1 MSALSREL
9 GSRGRADAVVT
20 GAIAEPEPHIND
32 LETPATDSLRSELG
46 GLRLKALLSRAR
58 ADGVDADS
66 LEDAMDN
73 DDPKQ
78 AVIELIVQ
86 QASSNAGAGQDALRR
101 ELSGLR
107 LKELR
112 ARAKGAGVGADE
124 LEEATDADD
133 PKAATIE
140 MLLRANR

>member
-1 MSALSREL
+1 M
-9 GSRGRADAVVT
+9 RA
-20 GAIAEPEPHIND
+20 
-32 LETPATDSLRSELG
+32 ELG

-78 AVIELIVQ
+78 AVIELLVQ
-86 QASSNAGAGQDALRR
+86 HASPTGADQGALRR

-112 ARAKGAGVGADE
+112 ARAKVAEVSADD
-124 LEEATDADD
+124 LLDAADADD

-140 MLLRANR
+140 LLLSASR

>member
-1 MSALSREL
+1 MSALSREI

-20 GAIAEPEPHIND
+20 GAIAEPEPHIDD
-32 LETPATDSLRSELG
+32 LETPATDSLRAELG
-46 GLRLKALLSRAR
+46 KLRLKALLSRAR

-78 AVIELIVQ
+78 AVIELLVQ
-86 QASSNAGAGQDALRR
+86 QASSDAGAEQDALRR

-112 ARAKGAGVGADE
+112 ARAKVAEVSADDL
-124 LEEATDADD
+124 LEAADADD

-140 MLLRANR
+140 LLLSAAR

>member
-1 MSALSREL
+1 MSALSREI
-9 GSRGRADAVVT
+9 GTRGRADAVVPT
-20 GAIAEPEPHIND
+20 AAD
-32 LETPATDSLRSELG
+32 DTSPATDPQRAELG

-66 LEDAMDN
+66 LKDAMDN

-78 AVIELIVQ
+78 AVIELLVQ
-86 QASSNAGAGQDALRR
+86 HASPTGADQGALRR

-112 ARAKGAGVGADE
+112 ARAKVAEVGADD
-124 LEEATDADD
+124 LLDAADADD

-140 MLLRANR
+140 LLLSAAR

>member
-1 MSALSREL
+1 M
-9 GSRGRADAVVT
+9 
-20 GAIAEPEPHIND
+20 
-32 LETPATDSLRSELG
+32 
-46 GLRLKALLSRAR
+46 LSRAR

-78 AVIELIVQ
+78 AVIELLVQ
-86 QASSNAGAGQDALRR
+86 QASSDAGAEQDALRC

-112 ARAKGAGVGADE
+112 ARAKVAEVSADDL
-124 LEEATDADD
+124 LEAADADD

-140 MLLRANR
+140 LLLSAAR

>member
-1 MSALSREL
+1 MSALSREI
-9 GSRGRADAVVT
+9 GTRGRADAVGPT
-20 GAIAEPEPHIND
+20 AAD
-32 LETPATDSLRSELG
+32 DTSPASDPLRAELG

-78 AVIELIVQ
+78 AVIELLVQ
-86 QASSNAGAGQDALRR
+86 RASSDAGAGQDALRR

-112 ARAKGAGVGADE
+112 ARAKGAGVGADD
-124 LEEATDADD
+124 LEEATDAND

-140 MLLRANR
+140 LLLRASR

>member
-1 MSALSREL
+1 MSALSREI
-9 GSRGRADAVVT
+9 GSRGRADAVGPT
-20 GAIAEPEPHIND
+20 AAD
-32 LETPATDSLRSELG
+32 DTSPATDPLRSELG
-46 GLRLKALLSRAR
+46 GLRLKALLSRAK

-78 AVIELIVQ
+78 AVIELLVQ
-86 QASSNAGAGQDALRR
+86 QASSDAGAEQDALRR

-112 ARAKGAGVGADE
+112 ARAKVAKFSADE
-124 LEEATDADD
+124 LLDAADADD

-140 MLLRANR
+140 LLLSAAR